1 MPTQANFN
9 YSQIERLVRESVWR
23 HVGSQGRADR
33 VPPNPLVVN
42 ASARHCHLTE
52 EAVEQLFG
60 PGHKLT
66 PGKQLYQ
73 EGQYAAKEAV
83 TLIGPRSRVISNLR
97 ILGPCRNIN
106 QVELAFTDARAL
118 GFSIP
123 LRQSG
128 DIEGTPGCMLMG
140 PNGYLELPQGVIRAA
155 IHVHM
160 APEDAGHYGVRD
172 KQFMKMRVHGECG
185 LTFERVF
192 VRVKP
197 EYKLEVH
204 LDTDEANAC
213 GLGDDTFCE
222 LIP

>member
-1 MPTQANFN
+1 M
-9 YSQIERLVRESVWR
+9 
-23 HVGSQGRADR
+23 
-33 VPPNPLVVN
+33 VN

-52 EAVEQLFG
+52 QAVEQLFG
-60 PGHKLT
+60 PGHRLRPK
-66 PGKQLYQ
+66 KWLYQ
-73 EGQYAAKEAV
+73 DGQYAAEESV
-83 TLIGPRSRVISNLR
+83 TLIGPRSRVVSNLR
-97 ILGPCRNIN
+97 ILGPCRDIN
-106 QVELAFTDARAL
+106 QVELAYTDARAL
-118 GFSIP
+118 GFEIP

-140 PNGYLELPQGVIRAA
+140 PNGYFEMPQGVIRAA

-160 APEDAGHYGVRD
+160 SPEDAKYYRVRD
-172 KQFMKMRVHGECG
+172 KDFMKLRVHGPCG
-185 LTFERVF
+185 LTFEKVF

-222 LIP
+222 LIAGPSNLSIHKQIS